1 MLPSTMP
8 SQMPSNG
15 PSSMPSL
22 SPSLRPSG
30 FPTFMPSSHP
40 SDDPT
45 LQPSYK
51 PTLRPSR
58 HPSYAPSSNPT
69 ASPSS
74 LQTANIYL
82 QISEIFESE
91 RRRYLLDE
99 QKLADSIQS
108 FVNDFSSNSGNFYKV
123 TESTVNIIQA
133 TDEQPVEN
141 STNVTMSSLLD
152 MRFDGSVSA
161 SNETLLYHV
170 RSAILHDVN
179 EFIQYLRETVS
190 QSINSAGVVDE
201 DVVENVA
208 LTYTPSTFP
217 TSESTLSQGVIS
229 AACAAAAA
237 AAASSSAAASSA
249 GGGEGGGDGGGE
261 ATAPTENME
270 TTVDEGIQTETE
282 IEAQGETEV
291 AMDEIEIEDEA
302 AVDDIEFEDEADVD
316 DVEFEDEA
324 DVDDVEFEE
333 DEADVDDVEYEED
346 DDDDE
351 VNMDDVA
358 FEYEEEEGGSATR
371 RRANARGSME
381 FEQGEVEGGIGGTE
395 GAQEVTVE
403 DVAFEFEEED
413 NKSSSQR
420 RNRMFNKKAMPTFRK
435 HFGKNVGKREKGQS
449 PKIIFLVVSI
459 TKLIFLRKF
468 SLIFKCPYF

>member
-1 MLPSTMP
+1 
-8 SQMPSNG
+8 
-15 PSSMPSL
+15 MPSL

-30 FPTFMPSSHP
+30 FPSFMPTSHP

-51 PTLRPSR
+51 PTLWPSR

-69 ASPSS
+69 APPSS

-82 QISEIFESE
+82 QISELFESE

-108 FVNDFSSNSGNFYKV
+108 FVNDFSSNSGNFFKV

-152 MRFDGSVSA
+152 MRFEGSVSA

-170 RSAILHDVN
+170 TSAILHDVN

-201 DVVENVA
+201 DFVENVA

-237 AAASSSAAASSA
+237 AAAAASSA
-249 GGGEGGGDGGGE
+249 GGGEGGGGGGE
-261 ATAPTENME
+261 ATAQTENME
-270 TTVDEGIQTETE
+270 TTIDEGIQTEAE

-316 DVEFEDEA
+316 DVELEDEA

-333 DEADVDDVEYEED
+333 DEADVDDVEFEED
-346 DDDDE
+346 DNDDDE

-371 RRANARGSME
+371 RRVNARGSME
-381 FEQGEVEGGIGGTE
+381 FEQSEVEGGIGGTE
-395 GAQEVTVE
+395 GAQDVTVE

-413 NKSSSQR
+413 NKSSSKSSSQR
-420 RNRMFNKKAMPTFRK
+420 RNRTFNKKAMPTFRK

-449 PKIIFLVVSI
+449 PKIIFLVVRACVKIKNGKMQSK
-459 TKLIFLRKF
+459 TG
-468 SLIFKCPYF
+468 